1 MPWMDLV
8 PERGRTPDPRPGD
21 RLAALL
27 PDPEPPLALATRV
40 LEAHPGDVADVVLH
54 VRALEPPELADE
66 RLHATRLCEGVRHSA
81 NCAYADSNTSRGC
94 APRMSRRPSSTKAGI
109 PVDAERVRLAGRSTH
124 AVGIRVAR
132 EHLLHLRAVE
142 AGLDGERKQ
151 LRRVADVPAFLPVGG
166 HQPVV
171 DGSVEPSLSRE
182 LGDAQRSHR
191 VRDDVGVRAVDEAIR
206 LEHPS
211 HPVYARLAVALEQ
224 SLSRQAFL
232 RVLRMEIEG
241 EPRDL
246 RAEPAL
252 EPVGRRLADAA
263 ERSDVVGPD
272 EDFVLAHSGSSRRM
286 SSTVSRRRMTR
297 ASPSATSTAAG
308 RGTAL

>member
-1 MPWMDLV
+1 MFGHSWQWANRRSKFFAPSGSGVDG
-8 PERGRTPDPRPGD
+8 ERSAPPGRRCSC
-21 RLAALL
+21 L
-27 PDPEPPLALATRV
+27 P
-40 LEAHPGDVADVVLH
+40 
-54 VRALEPPELADE
+54 
-66 RLHATRLCEGVRHSA
+66 
-81 NCAYADSNTSRGC
+81 YA
-94 APRMSRRPSSTKAGI
+94 SRRPS
-109 PVDAERVRLAGRSTH
+109 AGRATAPWSP
-124 AVGIRVAR
+124 RV
-132 EHLLHLRAVE
+132 
-142 AGLDGERKQ
+142 
-151 LRRVADVPAFLPVGG
+151 
-166 HQPVV
+166 
-171 DGSVEPSLSRE
+171 SRE

-191 VRDDVGVRAVDEAIR
+191 VRDHVWVRAVDEASPR
-206 LEHPS
+206 TCR
-211 HPVYARLAVALEQ
+211 PVYPASVALEQ
-224 SLSRQAFL
+224 SLSRQTFL